1 MPSMPALLSVTKN
14 DRMSHMKKIVI
25 STIVALGAFSSL
37 LAAEIRTSPIGYWK
51 TIDDATGEA
60 KSIVR
65 VYEHE
70 GKVYGRVMKVLTDPT
85 AKAKIAGSPAI
96 EGLDIIKDLK
106 PAKNG
111 KLEGGKVLDP
121 KNGRTY
127 SCQIWLEDGKL
138 VMRGSL
144 LGIGRKQ
151 TWLAVDPIEGA
162 PEVLVPAPKF

>member
-1 MPSMPALLSVTKN
+1 
-14 DRMSHMKKIVI
+14 MKKILI
-25 STIVALGAFSSL
+25 MTVAAVCAAYSL
-37 LAAEIRTSPIGYWK
+37 IAEEVRTSAIGYWK

-65 VYEHE
+65 VYEHN

-85 AKAKIAGSPAI
+85 AKAKISGSPLI

-106 PAKNG
+106 ASKGG

-127 SCQIWLEDGKL
+127 TCQIWLEDGKL
-138 VMRGSL
+138 IMRGSL

-151 TWLAVDPIEGA
+151 TWLPTEPLEGA
-162 PEVLVPAPKF
+162 AEALTPAPKF

>member
-1 MPSMPALLSVTKN
+1 
-14 DRMSHMKKIVI
+14 MKKLMIML
-25 STIVALGAFSSL
+25 SLALVG
-37 LAAEIRTSPIGYWK
+37 LAVQAETRTSAIGFWK

-65 VYEHE
+65 VYEYN
-70 GKVYGRVMKVLTDPT
+70 GKVYGRVIEVLTQPD
-85 AKAKIAGSPAI
+85 AKAAI
-96 EGLDIIKDLK
+96 KGEPPIKGLDIIKDLK
-106 PAKNG
+106 KDG
-111 KLEGGKVLDP
+111 EKLSGGKVLDP

-151 TWLAVDPIEGA
+151 TWLPTETPEGA
-162 PEVLVPAPKF
+162 DGDIVPAPKF